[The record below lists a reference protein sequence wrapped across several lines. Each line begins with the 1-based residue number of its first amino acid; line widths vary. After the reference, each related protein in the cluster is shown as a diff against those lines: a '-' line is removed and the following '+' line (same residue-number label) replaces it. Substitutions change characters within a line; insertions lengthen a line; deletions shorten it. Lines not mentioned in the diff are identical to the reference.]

1 MPLIKLDGKEYNVR
15 ENEFPVTPHQEYNNL
30 ILKDDVGILERE
42 AGLLNDIATDIKKGD
57 LHVIGWS
64 HGGFLPIECAESFN
78 TVFVEGMSFDEK
90 TPYKNIIPVTRAPSN
105 PIAVYVTPGV
115 MPNSLLSPLVF
126 VLAEHRIANAL
137 HHPYKFPLA
146 NSRMTLCV
154 PALYEPLFREQFHYY
169 FQENGLF
176 AYDNLINLCI
186 MVKNAGPLF
195 EKVLTENLPIIDR
208 WTILDTG
215 STDET
220 IDIINRV
227 LVGKK
232 KGKLYQEPFINFRD
246 SRNRCFELAGKSC
259 KHHVMFD
266 DTYAIRGDLRSFL
279 TLIRG
284 DQFANSY
291 SLLILS
297 DDSEYYSNR
306 VLKVKSNLKYVYTIH
321 EVIQKD
327 NNVTVVIPKDQA
339 WIYDHRADYMEK
351 RTMDRKQ
358 YDLKLLF
365 DMIEEDPTNPRHL
378 YYVAQTYNCI
388 NDFSNAAVWFEKR
401 ATSKLDGHIQ
411 EAVDA
416 YFELARI
423 YNFKMNKPWALCEET
438 YMKSYELDPTR
449 PDPLYFVGI
458 HYQMEGN
465 MEKAYEYFKKAFAL
479 GYPIHAQFSLK
490 PTLSYHFLPKFL
502 APLAYQ
508 NGDFE
513 LGLQACE
520 RFLSKAKPTD
530 DSYKV
535 MSDWYM
541 IFKNLVAMP
550 VNSAT
555 PNRGFK
561 PRFVF
566 VADGNWNKWT
576 GKDILTK
583 GLGGSETYIVELA
596 RYIQAEGTFDVTVFC
611 RSEGTEAF
619 ESVIYRPIEEFGAFV
634 ANNEVHTCIVSRFTE
649 YLPVAIRGHVENL
662 YLVLHDLGP
671 TGCII
676 PMHNKLKKIFCL
688 TDWHVKYFLNDFPQ
702 CADRTEFSR
711 LSPENTLTTRL
722 TESFYYG
729 IDSTRF
735 IRKAKKPYS
744 FIYSSYP
751 NRGLLQLL
759 RMWPRIKNELPEATL
774 DVFADINGKWVNE
787 VAGAEM
793 EAIRILLNRGL
804 EGVNMRGWVSKGELA
819 EAWSTADI
827 WFYPATFMET
837 FCLTALEAATS
848 GTLAITSDLA
858 ALQETV
864 GDRGILIPGDASM
877 GDWHEK
883 ALAELFSVLKD
894 PGRKARLVEMN
905 KKWADSMSWK
915 SRADEMLTKYIKPT
929 LKTTYAGMYNWVHDL
944 PAGAKQY
951 FEEALDVL
959 KGLDEYTVLEIGTFA
974 GTSLIEIMKRLG
986 PNTTAVAVDRWKN
999 YEEEDID
1006 TLRNIEQNNIEEV
1019 FWNNM
1024 RNNGL
1029 SSRVRTLK
1037 GDSGDMLL
1045 KLVEDGTR
1053 FNFIYVDGSHKCL
1066 DCYADCVIAWKL
1078 LENNGVMAIDD
1089 YMYHYDKVAKGE
1101 LLEYPLKGVDHFL
1114 EKYKNEYR
1122 LISKGY
1128 RVFIQKI
1135 LPIVKRNISSSKI
1148 ESIFDV
1154 EEDNTIVNYHYT
1166 PIKSIR
1172 NKLIGKCISMERV
1185 LEVGPG
1191 KIPFEVATNF
1201 VDNGGKCSNDPR
1213 FVMMDINYDKY
1224 RESHN
1229 SYNFVYCR
1237 HTLEDICNPKFAF
1250 EEMTRV
1256 GEAGYIETPSPLIE
1270 VLRGIEKDTN
1280 FRGYC
1285 HHRYIVWTDRNNVL
1299 HFLPKLS
1306 IIEKISMSQT
1316 LENKLMYIAN
1326 NYPYYWN
1333 NYYMWDKSTNNY
1345 PKVKIHT
1352 IDLDFNINE
1361 YGKVLMEAVLE
1372 SFESTNR
1379 FLKDMNL

>member
-1 MPLIKLDGKEYNVR
+1 MPIIKLDGKDYNVA
-15 ENEFPVTPHQEYNNL
+15 ENEFPITPHQEYNNL
-30 ILKDDVGILERE
+30 ILKDDVGIIERE

-64 HGGFLPIECAESFN
+64 HGGFLPVECAESFN
-78 TVFVEGMSFDEK
+78 TIFVEGMSFDEK
-90 TPYKNIIPVTRAPSN
+90 TSCKNIIPVTRAPSN

-115 MPNSLLSPLVF
+115 MPSSLLSPLVF

-154 PALYEPLFREQFHYY
+154 PALYEQLFREQFHYY
-169 FQENGLF
+169 FQDNGIF
-176 AYDNLINLCI
+176 AYDNMINLCI

-195 EKVLTENLPIIDR
+195 ERVLTENLPIIDR

-220 IDIINRV
+220 IEIINRV

-246 SRNRCFELAGKSC
+246 SRNRCLELASKSC
-259 KHHVMFD
+259 KYNVMFD

-279 TLIRG
+279 TLVRG

-306 VLKVKSNLKYVYTIH
+306 VLKVKSNLKYIYTIH

-358 YDLKLLF
+358 YDLKLLE

-378 YYVAQTYNCI
+378 YYMAQTYNCI

-401 ATSKLDGHIQ
+401 ATSKLEGHLQ
-411 EAVDA
+411 EAVDS
-416 YFELARI
+416 YFELGRI
-423 YNFKMNKPWALCEET
+423 YNFKMNKPWSLCEET
-438 YMKSYELDPTR
+438 YMKSYELDPSR
-449 PDPLYFVGI
+449 PDSLYFIGI

-465 MEKAYEYFKKAFAL
+465 TDKAYEFFSKAFAL
-479 GYPIHAQFSLK
+479 GYPVHAQFSLK

-502 APLAYQ
+502 APLCYQ
-508 NGDFE
+508 YGNMQ
-513 LGLQACE
+513 LGYQACE

-530 DSYKV
+530 DSYKL
-535 MSDWYM
+535 MCDWYM
-541 IFKNLVAMP
+541 IFKNLVAMSQ
-550 VNSAT
+550 NSAT
-555 PNRGFK
+555 PSKGFK

-576 GKDILTK
+576 GRDILTK

-596 RYIQAEGTFDVTVFC
+596 RYIQAEGTLDVTVFC
-611 RSEGTEAF
+611 RSDGTEIF
-619 ESVIYRPIEEFGAFV
+619 EGVMYRPIEEFGAFV
-634 ANNEVHTCIVSRFTE
+634 TNNEVHTCIVSRYTE

-671 TGCII
+671 TGSII

-688 TDWHVKYFLNDFPQ
+688 TDWHVKYFLKDFPQ
-702 CADRTEFSR
+702 CADRT
-711 LSPENTLTTRL
+711 L
-722 TESFYYG
+722 SFYYG

-735 IRKAKKPYS
+735 IKKEKKPNS

-759 RMWPRIKNELPEATL
+759 RMWTRIKSEFPDATL

-793 EAIRILLNRGL
+793 DAIRILLNRGL
-804 EGVNMRGWVSKGELA
+804 EGVNIRGWVSKSELA
-819 EAWSTADI
+819 DAWSTADV

-837 FCLTALEAATS
+837 FCLTALEAASS

-864 GDRGILIPGDASM
+864 SDRGIMIPGDASTF
-877 GDWHEK
+877 DWHEK
-883 ALAELFSVLKD
+883 ALNELFSVLRD
-894 PGRKARLVEMN
+894 PGRKAKLVERN
-905 KKWADSMSWK
+905 KQWANSMSWK
-915 SRADEMLTKYIKPT
+915 NRAEDMLNKYIKPT
-929 LKTTYAGMYNWVHDL
+929 LKTSYADMYNWTHDL
-944 PAGAKQY
+944 PAGARKY
-951 FEEALDVL
+951 FEEALDLV
-959 KGLDEYTVLEIGTFA
+959 KDRENINVLEIGTFV

-986 PNTTAVAVDRWKN
+986 PNTKGTAIDRWMN
-999 YEEEDID
+999 YEEEGID
-1006 TLRNIEQNNIEEV
+1006 TLKNIEKNNVEQI
-1019 FWNNM
+1019 FWKNII
-1024 RNNGL
+1024 NNGL
-1029 SSRVRTLK
+1029 KDKVTALK

-1045 KLVEDGTR
+1045 KLVESESR
-1053 FNFIYVDGSHKCL
+1053 FDFIYVDGSHRCL

-1078 LENNGVMAIDD
+1078 LNPDGVMAIDD
-1089 YMYHYDKVAKGE
+1089 YMYHYDKAVGDGV
-1101 LLEYPLKGVDHFL
+1101 LEYPIKGVDHFL
-1114 EKYKNEYR
+1114 EKYKDEYR

-1128 RVFIQKI
+1128 RVFIQK
-1135 LPIVKRNISSSKI
+1135 LNKVKRVTVPTSTIQNILDAG
-1148 ESIFDV
+1148 EDTSI
-1154 EEDNTIVNYHYT
+1154 INYHYL

-1172 NKLIGKCISMERV
+1172 NKLIGKCLSMERV

-1191 KIPFEVATNF
+1191 QIPFEVATHF
-1201 VDNGGKCSNDPR
+1201 VDNGTSCKKDPR
-1213 FVMMDINYDKY
+1213 IIMMDINYDKF

-1229 SYNFVYCR
+1229 FYNFVYCR

-1256 GEAGYIETPSPLIE
+1256 SEAGYIETPSPLVEI
-1270 VLRGIEKDTN
+1270 LKGIEKGVSY
-1280 FRGYC
+1280 RGYI
-1285 HHRYIVWTDRNNVL
+1285 HHRYIVWTDKNNVL
-1299 HFLPKLS
+1299 NFLPKLPF
-1306 IIEKISMSQT
+1306 IEKIIITQEF
-1316 LENKLMYIAN
+1316 ENKLMFIAN
-1326 NYPYYWN
+1326 NYPFYWN
-1333 NYYMWDKSTNNY
+1333 NYYMWDKHSGIN
-1345 PKVKIHT
+1345 PKVKIHNV
-1352 IDLDFNINE
+1352 DLDFNIND
-1361 YGKVLMEAVLE
+1361 YGNLLMIAVNE

-1379 FLKDMNL
+1379 FLNDMKL